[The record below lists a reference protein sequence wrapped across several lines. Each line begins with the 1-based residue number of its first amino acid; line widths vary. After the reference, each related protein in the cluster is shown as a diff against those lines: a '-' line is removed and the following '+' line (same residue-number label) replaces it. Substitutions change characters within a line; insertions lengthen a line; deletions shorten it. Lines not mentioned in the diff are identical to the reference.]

1 MKRPK
6 TLSAAFVRTVNQ
18 PGRYGDGRGG
28 FGLSLLVKPMANGRL
43 SKSWSQRLRRDGR
56 PYNIGIRSYPLVSLS
71 EARAKALRNARD
83 NAQGRDLRG
92 DGIPTFRQAAD
103 AVIRLHRESW
113 RGTKSECQWRQ
124 SLERHAFPVIGDK
137 RVDEIT
143 TSHVLGALVPIWT
156 EKHETAKRV
165 HQRIGVVMRWAI
177 AQGHRLDDPAHA
189 ATAVLPRN
197 GNTRPVHHAALPHA
211 EVGDA
216 LKRVR
221 ASGAPSATLCL
232 EFLILTAAR
241 SGEARG
247 ATWDEIDSESAT
259 WTIPGARMKAGY
271 SHKIPLSG
279 RALAILAEVR
289 ALSDGPIWCF
299 LLVGRARLLTAGR
312 SAEPSKMQG
321 STGTTVHGLRS
332 SFRDW
337 CADTGQ
343 PREIAEA
350 ALAHIVGGVEGAYF
364 RSDLFETAAGAYGR
378 IGALRFG
385 LISPATPSAILVNR
399 HTQESA
405 RTNYARGS
413 RPLIPDVFCARNA

>member
-6 TLSAAFVRTVNQ
+6 TLSAAFVKTINQ
-18 PGRYGDGRGG
+18 PGRYGDGRGS
-28 FGLSLLVKPMANGRL
+28 FGLSLLLKATRNGRL
-43 SKSWSQRLRRDGR
+43 AKSWSQRLRQDGKPFNVGLGR
-56 PYNIGIRSYPLVSLS
+56 YPLVTLS
-71 EARAKALRNARD
+71 EARLKALRNARD

-113 RGTKSECQWRQ
+113 RGSKSERQWRQ
-124 SLERHAFPVIGDK
+124 SLERHAFPILGDK
-137 RVDEIT
+137 RVDDVST
-143 TSHVLGALVPIWT
+143 ADVLAILVPHWHD
-156 EKHETAKRV
+156 KHETMRRV
-165 HQRIGVVMRWAI
+165 HQRIAIVMRWSV
-177 AQGHRLDDPAHA
+177 AQGHRLDDPAHT

-197 GNTRPVHHAALPHA
+197 GNSRPGHHAALPHA

-247 ATWDEIDSESAT
+247 ATWDEIDSKSAT

-279 RALAILAEVR
+279 RALAILAEAR
-289 ALSDGPIWCF
+289 ALSDGP
-299 LLVGRARLLTAGR
+299 LLFPSSRQGKLVDGRTLGRTLQGAGI
-312 SAEPSKMQG
+312 E
-321 STGTTVHGLRS
+321 GTTVHGLRS

-364 RSDLFETAAGAYGR
+364 RSDLFERRREVMDDWAAY
-378 IGALRFG
+378 
-385 LISPATPSAILVNR
+385 ISR
-399 HTQESA
+399 
-405 RTNYARGS
+405 
-413 RPLIPDVFCARNA
+413 